1 MKIKINGLFDFA
13 YRFLLIFTNILS
25 HCGRWPFQTKERR
38 YTHTHTHTHTH
49 RKVNRKHV
57 WPPEGPR
64 CRFPKEESLIL
75 FFFWF
80 FFFIKEKSRWTFFL
94 PNVWNSFFSL
104 FCYLSQSSTRVVS
117 GVKADVW
124 PMEWPVGKF
133 FIIIY
138 WKLFRHVLRPY
149 RVVKLLSKSYL
160 LFL

>member
-1 MKIKINGLFDFA
+1 MV
-13 YRFLLIFTNILS
+13 YLILHIAFCWSSPTFS
-25 HCGRWPFQTKERR
+25 HTAAVGHFKQKNVV
-38 YTHTHTHTHTH
+38 THTHTHTD

-80 FFFIKEKSRWTFFL
+80 IFFIKEKSRWTFFL